1 MTQRADLFQDFSV
14 TWPAGSLP
22 WVAHPLADAGCD
34 LGWRHLHMWAGSISR
49 LSPVLPVFRSDCYP
63 SPSARQGPCG
73 TRHRSTRRPPT
84 STSPPCRPSWP
95 LTSPSTSRAALIR
108 GSSWKTWASRTSSDW
123 SSPVS
128 PCSDSTDQRV
138 HGVGGG
144 GGGMRADAGASGGG
158 GGAVRGGFIISP
170 PLRKHELECR

>member
-1 MTQRADLFQDFSV
+1 MTRRADLFQDFSV

-34 LGWRHLHMWAGSISR
+34 PSSRHLHMWAGSISR
-49 LSPVLPVFRSDCYP
+49 LSPILPVFHSDCYP

-73 TRHRSTRRPPT
+73 TRHRSTRSPPT

-95 LTSPSTSRAALIR
+95 PTSPSTSRAALLR
-108 GSSWKTWASRTSSDW
+108 GSSWKTWASRTSSGW

-128 PCSDSTDQRV
+128 PRSDSTDQSV

-144 GGGMRADAGASGGG
+144 GDACRRRSKRGSG

-170 PLRKHELECR
+170 PLRKHEPECR